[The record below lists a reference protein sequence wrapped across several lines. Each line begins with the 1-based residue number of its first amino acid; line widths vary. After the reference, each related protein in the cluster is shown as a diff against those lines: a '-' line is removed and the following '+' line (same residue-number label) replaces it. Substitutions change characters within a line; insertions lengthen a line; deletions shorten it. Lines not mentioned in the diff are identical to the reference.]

1 MVTDVSDFS
10 RTQDVVRIIMP
21 HYLIDGFNLFHKIR
35 VLEDS
40 TTPRSDLV
48 QYIRRNKLTGSH
60 NNRVTI
66 VFDGF
71 ETAELQVDP
80 EYRIVFSEK
89 RTADDVIK
97 EIIRGVRHKRD
108 VVVVSDDNE
117 IRNAAREEGAQVRG
131 TQEFLESKKSRRP
144 KGRHEDDD
152 RKLSPSQMMDITDEF
167 KKIWDK

>member
-1 MVTDVSDFS
+1 
-10 RTQDVVRIIMP
+10 MP

-48 QYIRRNKLTGSH
+48 QYIRRNNLTGSK

-71 ETAELQVDP
+71 ETAELSVDP
-80 EYRIVFSEK
+80 DYHIVFSDN

-97 EIIRGVRHKRD
+97 EIIRGATHKRD

-117 IRNAAREEGAQVRG
+117 IRDAARQEGAQVWH
-131 TQEFLESKKSRRP
+131 THEFLADRKSNRSSSRE
-144 KGRHEDDD
+144 KDDD
-152 RKLSPSQMMDITDEF
+152 RNLSPSQMMDITDEF

>member
-1 MVTDVSDFS
+1 V
-10 RTQDVVRIIMP
+10 P

-48 QYIRRNKLTGSH
+48 QYIRRNNLTGSK

-71 ETAELQVDP
+71 ETAELSVDP
-80 EYRIVFSEK
+80 DYHIVFSDN

-97 EIIRGVRHKRD
+97 EIIRGATHKRD

-117 IRNAAREEGAQVRG
+117 IRDAARQEGAQVWH
-131 TQEFLESKKSRRP
+131 THEFLADRKSNRSSSRE
-144 KGRHEDDD
+144 KDDD
-152 RKLSPSQMMDITDEF
+152 RNLSPSQMMDITDEF